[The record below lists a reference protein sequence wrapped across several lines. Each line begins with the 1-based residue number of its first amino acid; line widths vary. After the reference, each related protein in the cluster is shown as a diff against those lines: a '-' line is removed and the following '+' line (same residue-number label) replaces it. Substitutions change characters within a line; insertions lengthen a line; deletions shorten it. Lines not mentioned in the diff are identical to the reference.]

1 MPSAIIA
8 THSMA
13 REVAVDVAGDDQH
26 VVLLGLHRLP

>member
-1 MPSAIIA
+1 
-8 THSMA
+8 MA